1 MSEIFS
7 IKLVT
12 PSKIFLEANASIVT
26 VPATEGDI
34 GFLANHVSY
43 ISSVRPGFISI
54 NLENGGEQKIYITE
68 GFVQFNANNLLIIAV
83 ELIEKEDLD
92 SNFINQKITDLKNIL
107 ATNNS
112 NIKIQS
118 KIDSLKSLSL

>member
-43 ISSVRPGFISI
+43 ISSVRPGFITI

-83 ELIEKEDLD
+83 ELIDKENLD
-92 SNFINQKITDLKNIL
+92 INFINQKITDLENIL

-112 NIKIQS
+112 NLKIQS

>member
-12 PSKIFLEANASIVT
+12 PSKIFLEANASRVT

-54 NLENGGEQKIYITE
+54 YLENGGEQKIYITE

-83 ELIEKEDLD
+83 ELIEKENLD
-92 SNFINQKITDLKNIL
+92 SNFINQKITDLENIL

>member
-12 PSKIFLEANASIVT
+12 PSKVFLEANVSLVT

-34 GFLANHVSY
+34 GFLANHVNF
-43 ISSVRPGFISI
+43 ISSIRPGFISV
-54 NLENGGEQKIYITE
+54 NLESGDEQVIYISE
-68 GFVQFNANNLLIIAV
+68 GFAQFNDNSLLIIAV
-83 ELIEKEDLD
+83 ELIEKEDLNSD
-92 SNFINQKITDLKNIL
+92 FVNQKIIDLQNMQDSNI
-107 ATNNS
+107 S
-112 NIKIQS
+112 NIKLQS

>member
-68 GFVQFNANNLLIIAV
+68 GFAQFNANNLLIIAV
-83 ELIEKEDLD
+83 ELIEKENLD
-92 SNFINQKITDLKNIL
+92 SNFINQKITDLENIL

>member
-54 NLENGGEQKIYITE
+54 YLENGGEQKIYITE
-68 GFVQFNANNLLIIAV
+68 GFVQFSANNLLIIAV
-83 ELIEKEDLD
+83 ELLEKENLD
-92 SNFINQKITDLKNIL
+92 SNFINQKITDLENIL

-112 NIKIQS
+112 NLKIQS

>member
-83 ELIEKEDLD
+83 ELIEKENLD
-92 SNFINQKITDLKNIL
+92 SNFINQKITDLENIL
-107 ATNNS
+107 AINNS

>member
-83 ELIEKEDLD
+83 ELIDKENLD
-92 SNFINQKITDLKNIL
+92 INFINQKITDLENIL

>member
-43 ISSVRPGFISI
+43 ISSVRPGFITI
-54 NLENGGEQKIYITE
+54 NLEDGGEQKIYITE

-83 ELIEKEDLD
+83 ELIDKENLD
-92 SNFINQKITDLKNIL
+92 INFINQKITDLENIL

-112 NIKIQS
+112 NLKIQS

>member
-12 PSKIFLEANASIVT
+12 PSKVFLEANASLVT

-34 GFLANHVSY
+34 GFLANHVNF
-43 ISSVRPGFISI
+43 ISSIRPGFISV
-54 NLENGGEQKIYITE
+54 NLESGDEKVIYISE
-68 GFVQFNANNLLIIAV
+68 GFAQFNDNNLLIIAV
-83 ELIEKEDLD
+83 ELIEKEDLNSD
-92 SNFINQKITDLKNIL
+92 FVNQKIIDLQNMQDSNI
-107 ATNNS
+107 S
-112 NIKIQS
+112 NIKLQS

>member
-12 PSKIFLEANASIVT
+12 PSKIFLEANASRVT

-43 ISSVRPGFISI
+43 ISSVRPGFITI

-83 ELIEKEDLD
+83 ELIEKENLD
-92 SNFINQKITDLKNIL
+92 SNFINQKITDLENIL

>member
-12 PSKIFLEANASIVT
+12 PSKIFLEANASRVT

-68 GFVQFNANNLLIIAV
+68 GFVQFSANNLLIIAV
-83 ELIEKEDLD
+83 ELIEKENLD
-92 SNFINQKITDLKNIL
+92 SNFINQKITDLENIL
-107 ATNNS
+107 AINNS

>member
-12 PSKIFLEANASIVT
+12 PSKIFLEANASLVT

-68 GFVQFNANNLLIIAV
+68 GFAQFNTNNLLIIAV

>member
-43 ISSVRPGFISI
+43 ISSVRPGFITI
-54 NLENGGEQKIYITE
+54 NLEDGGEQKIYITE

-83 ELIEKEDLD
+83 ELIEKENLD
-92 SNFINQKITDLKNIL
+92 SNFINQKITDLENIL

>member
-12 PSKIFLEANASIVT
+12 PSKVFLEANASLAT

-34 GFLANHVSY
+34 GFLANHVNF
-43 ISSVRPGFISI
+43 ISSIRPGFISI
-54 NLENGGEQKIYITE
+54 NLESGDEKVIYITE
-68 GFVQFNANNLLIIAV
+68 GFAQFNDNSLLIIAV
-83 ELIEKEDLD
+83 ELIEKEDLNSD
-92 SNFINQKITDLKNIL
+92 FVNQKIIDLQNMQDSNI
-107 ATNNS
+107 S
-112 NIKIQS
+112 NIKLQS

>member
-12 PSKIFLEANASIVT
+12 PSKIFLEANASLVT

-68 GFVQFNANNLLIIAV
+68 GFAQFNTNNLLIIAV

-112 NIKIQS
+112 NIKIQN

>member
-12 PSKIFLEANASIVT
+12 PSKVFLEANASLVT

-34 GFLANHVSY
+34 GFLANHVNF
-43 ISSVRPGFISI
+43 ISSIRPGFISV
-54 NLENGGEQKIYITE
+54 NLESGDEKVIYISE
-68 GFVQFNANNLLIIAV
+68 GFAQFNDNSLLIIAV
-83 ELIEKEDLD
+83 ELIEKEDLNSD
-92 SNFINQKITDLKNIL
+92 FVNQKIIDLQNMQDSNIL
-107 ATNNS
+107 
-112 NIKIQS
+112 NIKLQS

>member
-12 PSKIFLEANASIVT
+12 PSKVFLEANASLAT

-34 GFLANHVSY
+34 GFLANHVNF
-43 ISSVRPGFISI
+43 ISSIRPGFISI
-54 NLENGGEQKIYITE
+54 NLESGDEKVIYISE
-68 GFVQFNANNLLIIAV
+68 GFAQFNDNSLLIIAV
-83 ELIEKEDLD
+83 ELIEKEDLNSD
-92 SNFINQKITDLKNIL
+92 FVNQKIIDLQNMQDSNI
-107 ATNNS
+107 S
-112 NIKIQS
+112 NIKLQS

>member
-12 PSKIFLEANASIVT
+12 PSKVFLEANASLVT

-34 GFLANHVSY
+34 GFLANHVTF
-43 ISSVRPGFISI
+43 ISSIRPGFISV
-54 NLENGGEQKIYITE
+54 NLESGDEKVIYISE
-68 GFVQFNANNLLIIAV
+68 GFAQFNDNSLLIIAV
-83 ELIEKEDLD
+83 ELIEKEDLNSD
-92 SNFINQKITDLKNIL
+92 FVNQKIIDLQNMQDSNI
-107 ATNNS
+107 S
-112 NIKIQS
+112 NIKLQS

>member
-12 PSKIFLEANASIVT
+12 PSKIFLEANASLVT

-83 ELIEKEDLD
+83 ELIEKENLD
-92 SNFINQKITDLKNIL
+92 SNFINQKITDLENIL

-112 NIKIQS
+112 NIKIQN

>member
-12 PSKIFLEANASIVT
+12 PSKVFLEANASLVT

-34 GFLANHVSY
+34 GFLANHVNF
-43 ISSVRPGFISI
+43 ISSIRLGFISV
-54 NLENGGEQKIYITE
+54 NLESGDEKVIYISE
-68 GFVQFNANNLLIIAV
+68 GFAQFNDNSLLIIAV
-83 ELIEKEDLD
+83 ELIEKEDLNSD
-92 SNFINQKITDLKNIL
+92 FVNQKIIDLQNMQVSNI
-107 ATNNS
+107 S
-112 NIKIQS
+112 NIKLQS

>member
-12 PSKIFLEANASIVT
+12 PSKVFLEANASLVT

-34 GFLANHVSY
+34 GFLANHVNF
-43 ISSVRPGFISI
+43 ISSIRPGFISV
-54 NLENGGEQKIYITE
+54 NLESGDEKVIYISE
-68 GFVQFNANNLLIIAV
+68 GFAQFNDNSLLIIAV
-83 ELIEKEDLD
+83 ELIEKDDLNSD
-92 SNFINQKITDLKNIL
+92 FVNQKIIDLQNMQDSNI
-107 ATNNS
+107 S
-112 NIKIQS
+112 NIKLQS

>member
-43 ISSVRPGFISI
+43 ISSVRPGFITI

-83 ELIEKEDLD
+83 ELIEKENLD
-92 SNFINQKITDLKNIL
+92 SNFINQKITDLENIL

>member
-12 PSKIFLEANASIVT
+12 PSKVFLEANASLVT

-34 GFLANHVSY
+34 GFLANHVNF
-43 ISSVRPGFISI
+43 ISSIRPGFISV
-54 NLENGGEQKIYITE
+54 NLESGDEKVIYISE
-68 GFVQFNANNLLIIAV
+68 GFAQFNDNNLLIIAV
-83 ELIEKEDLD
+83 ELTEKEDLNSD
-92 SNFINQKITDLKNIL
+92 FVNQKIIDLQNMQDSNI
-107 ATNNS
+107 S
-112 NIKIQS
+112 NIKLQS

>member
-12 PSKIFLEANASIVT
+12 PSKIFLEANASLVT

-68 GFVQFNANNLLIIAV
+68 GFAQFNANNLLIIAV